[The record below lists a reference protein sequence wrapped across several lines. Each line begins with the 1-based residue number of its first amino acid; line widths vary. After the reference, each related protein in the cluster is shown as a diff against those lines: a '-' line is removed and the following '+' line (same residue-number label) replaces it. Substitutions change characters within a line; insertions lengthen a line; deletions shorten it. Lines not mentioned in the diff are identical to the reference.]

1 MDVFKCLISKKNW
14 TSSKSNSNDYE
25 ISNEELLLQS
35 ERAAVNAYSL
45 RILCARIYKIINNR
59 NPDFMKDLFSLRE
72 TSRLVWEKYRLI
84 LNISV
89 HNQVTFG
96 SKKLSVTGPKVW
108 NSLPYHIKSS
118 LNCDFKF
125 TNSQNPKS

>member
-1 MDVFKCLISKKNW
+1 MFSSASSLKKNW

-72 TSRLVWEKYRLI
+72 TSRLV
-84 LNISV
+84 
-89 HNQVTFG
+89 
-96 SKKLSVTGPKVW
+96 
-108 NSLPYHIKSS
+108 
-118 LNCDFKF
+118 
-125 TNSQNPKS
+125 